1 MAGVASLTER
11 PATDEESETM
21 KRMSYVDFAAQRE
34 ALGLRLIDVREA
46 DEFGVVRVKGAE
58 LFPLSRIQHGALPE
72 DDGRPVALICKAG
85 GRSAMAAMILESNG
99 FAEMINVE
107 GGTLAA
113 IQAGEDHVER
123 G

>member
-1 MAGVASLTER
+1 VAGVASVTER

-46 DEFGVVRVKGAE
+46 DEFKAVRVKGAE
-58 LFPLSRIQHGALPE
+58 LFPLSRIQYGELPAADE
-72 DDGRPVALICKAG
+72 RPVALICRSG

-113 IQAGEDHVER
+113 LQAGEDHVER